1 MMPVQSV
8 LNAIIIEVAR
18 RFLDNETILE
28 STNNSLTLS
37 FSLCQNQVDT
47 DSQKCGQLQSA
58 HDYLIF
64 TNIVLAVSYIII
76 AQFIALYSCLAMN
89 EFKFLAFIGM
99 QFMQKRSKL
108 CSTCLWRRPG
118 ILM

>member
-1 MMPVQSV
+1 MMPLQSV

-47 DSQKCGQLQSA
+47 DSQKCGQLQCTDDAEYMYKRNAYEPHPSS
-58 HDYLIF
+58 I
-64 TNIVLAVSYIII
+64 NIA
-76 AQFIALYSCLAMN
+76 
-89 EFKFLAFIGM
+89 
-99 QFMQKRSKL
+99 
-108 CSTCLWRRPG
+108 
-118 ILM
+118 